1 MEMSKKLLEGKF
13 HDEEEDDGDPLTFDQ
28 SNKITYA
35 NEEDRIKSKLE
46 KFVNAYNE
54 IMEAPPDERNE
65 DEIPE
70 HVRQAFHIPK
80 KLGVY
85 EIDFQAIRKDDIYYK
100 RQRPIWSGQDV
111 LREKIDNQ
119 KSLWVTDHISSHRV
133 WPYGI
138 SGIFKRLRF
147 VTRIKVKS
155 ALFDNAL
162 TFAVL
167 LNTITLSL
175 VSSTMTQELEN
186 FLELANVYF
195 TWIFIYEMF
204 IKWYAIGIS
213 KYFADTM
220 NILDGGVVWLSIF
233 EIVFQSISSGSANLS
248 AFRTI
253 RMLRTFR
260 VFRVARLLRA
270 LQSMQ
275 TIMQVIAKSYKS
287 FIYITVLMF
296 LFVIIFSLLGMS
308 LFGGTFNFVEGKPRG
323 NYDSFSIAFVT
334 IFQVLTMEN
343 WQSVLF
349 DSMRSPMDP
358 YFISIFYIMW
368 IFLGNFILLNLFLAI
383 LLDSFL
389 EEDEESNESSAE
401 KEERM
406 KRKRFLADQK
416 KKRLNKTK
424 VFMNAMLNRNK
435 RKNNHKLVDSEEDLE
450 DLDVGEIKKLY
461 KEIGIL
467 KKETKQ

>member
-1 MEMSKKLLEGKF
+1 M
-13 HDEEEDDGDPLTFDQ
+13 
-28 SNKITYA
+28 
-35 NEEDRIKSKLE
+35 
-46 KFVNAYNE
+46 
-54 IMEAPPDERNE
+54 
-65 DEIPE
+65 
-70 HVRQAFHIPK
+70 
-80 KLGVY
+80 
-85 EIDFQAIRKDDIYYK
+85 
-100 RQRPIWSGQDV
+100 
-111 LREKIDNQ
+111 REKLDNA
-119 KSLWVTDHISSHRV
+119 KSLWVVDHISSHRV

-138 SGIFKRLRF
+138 EGLFKRLRF
-147 VTRIKVKS
+147 ITRIKVKS
-155 ALFDNAL
+155 SLFDNAL

-175 VSSTMTQELEN
+175 VSSTMTPELEAN
-186 FLELANVYF
+186 LELGNIWF

-204 IKWYAIGIS
+204 IKWYAEGVG
-213 KYFADTM
+213 KYFADNM

-233 EIVFQSISSGSANLS
+233 EIVFKQLSQGSANLS

-275 TIMQVIAKSYKS
+275 TIMAVIARSYKS

-308 LFGGTFNFVEGKPRG
+308 LFGGSFNFVEGKPRG
-323 NYDSFSIAFVT
+323 NYDSFNIAFVT

-349 DSMRSPMDP
+349 DSMRSPMNP
-358 YFISIFYIMW
+358 YFISIFYILW

-389 EEDEESNESSAE
+389 EEDEESDE
-401 KEERM
+401 
-406 KRKRFLADQK
+406 
-416 KKRLNKTK
+416 T
-424 VFMNAMLNRNK
+424 
-435 RKNNHKLVDSEEDLE
+435 SEE
-450 DLDVGEIKKLY
+450 K
-461 KEIGIL
+461 
-467 KKETKQ
+467 